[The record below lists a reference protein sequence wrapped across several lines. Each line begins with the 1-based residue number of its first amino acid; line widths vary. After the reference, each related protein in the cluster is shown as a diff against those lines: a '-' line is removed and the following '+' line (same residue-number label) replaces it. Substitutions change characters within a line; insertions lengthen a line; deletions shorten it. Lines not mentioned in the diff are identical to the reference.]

1 MLFRSDINSMH
12 VYFKKV
18 HLNKDKNRA
27 VCLTEFGGYSYKDT
41 AHSFNPDRTFSYKR
55 FDSLDAFNDG
65 IYQLYQRDVINWID
79 KGLSAAVYT
88 QVSDVE
94 DEVNGLYTYDRKVL
108 KADPDMIRELNKK
121 IKL

>member
-1 MLFRSDINSMH
+1 MH

-18 HLNKDKNRA
+18 RLNKDSKRA
-27 VCLTEFGGYSYKDT
+27 VCLTEFGGYSYKD
-41 AHSFNPDRTFSYKR
+41 ADHSFNPNRTYSYKK
-55 FDSLDAFNDG
+55 FETVSEFNDG
-65 IYQLYQRDVINWID
+65 VYELYTRDVIRLID
-79 KGLSAAVYT
+79 KGLSATVYT

-108 KADPDMIRELNKK
+108 KINPDMMREINKK

>member
-1 MLFRSDINSMH
+1 MQ

-94 DEVNGLYTYDRKVL
+94 DEVNGLYTYDRKIL